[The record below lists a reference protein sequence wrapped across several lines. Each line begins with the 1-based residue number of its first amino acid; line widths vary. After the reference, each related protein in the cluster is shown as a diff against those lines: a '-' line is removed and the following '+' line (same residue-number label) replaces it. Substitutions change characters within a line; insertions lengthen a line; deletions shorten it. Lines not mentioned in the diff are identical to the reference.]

1 MGRTTKEKLA
11 DRFNNF
17 LDGLNLSAGE
27 SSDLLNRFDRWVG
40 EFPIF
45 QGQGQE
51 IDPFVDNL
59 VDQLDTNCDSGLY
72 RCGPPQVQIFG
83 GGGAGAA
90 GKAIVNELGQLVG
103 VDITNKGSGYTES
116 PFITFM
122 TTVEKV
128 KMHQDI

>member
-1 MGRTTKEKLA
+1 MIV
-11 DRFNNF
+11 
-17 LDGLNLSAGE
+17 GLE
-27 SSDLLNRFDRWVG
+27 S
-40 EFPIF
+40 F
-45 QGQGQE
+45 QSSKGSGQE

-122 TTVEKV
+122 NNCGKGENASGYLELDNPKDDG
-128 KMHQDI
+128 DIDPITLKKRKKGG